1 MEMKLQLRA
10 GLSNLPTPKND
21 FEIVV
26 PEEVRF
32 TTFDVNKHISMY
44 IPAYV
49 YITLV
54 LLDHTYYT

>member
-32 TTFDVNKHISMY
+32 TTFDVNKHISM
-44 IPAYV
+44 
-49 YITLV
+49 
-54 LLDHTYYT
+54 H